1 MNRLPPEAFETY
13 AAMGPDRSYQAV
25 ATRFG
30 VSKTAVNR
38 RAKLE
43 GWQER
48 LEALEQRARQE
59 SEERIVDELKAVKE
73 RQLQGAR
80 YLQARALEALKGLP
94 PERGIRAAN
103 ALATAWKHELLLLGE
118 PTERQANL
126 EEITKRELARWLCVE
141 EPDKAPADGRNGQ
154 DGSEVDGDAD
164 A

>member
-13 AAMGPDRSYQAV
+13 AALGPDRSYQAL
-25 ATRFG
+25 AGRYG

-38 RAKLE
+38 RAKE
-43 GWQER
+43 ERWQER
-48 LEALEQRARQE
+48 LEVLERRARQE
-59 SEERIVDELKAVKE
+59 SEDRIVEELKAVKE

-80 YLQARALEALKGLP
+80 FLQARALEALKSLP

-118 PTERQANL
+118 ATERQENV
-126 EEITKRELARWLCVE
+126 EEITKRELARWLYVE
-141 EPDKAPADGRNGQ
+141 TPDGTAATRAAEDE
-154 DGSEVDGDAD
+154 SIEIEGDAD